1 MTSTQSSFDIV
12 IVGGGL
18 VGMSLAVA
26 LEKCPCSVLLLEQ
39 NQAAPLHANV
49 LDLRTTGMTRS
60 SEQMFMQAGIWQK
73 IASAA
78 TAIEKLHIS
87 EQGNFGG
94 ARIDANQHG
103 ISPIGYMVPNH
114 HLIETLSEQV
124 AQLSNVT
131 ILSPASLV
139 TAEGNSTGYKV
150 KVKHNNEE
158 LSFTTS
164 LLVGSDGGSSKVRS
178 LLGISVEHK
187 SYQQSAII
195 TNVRT
200 QKAHQNIAYERFTQH
215 GPLAVLPIQDDCCA
229 LIWTQAEADVD
240 RYLQIDDQ
248 TFLRSLQ
255 KAFGYRLGKFL
266 GVGKRSAYPLSL
278 TTSNELVRSH
288 AVLIG
293 NAAQTVHPVAAQGF
307 NLGLRDVQALVQM
320 LTAIDFNPEQ
330 FPAMLD
336 DYEQQRVPDRN
347 HVIKLTDGLTR
358 MFAPQVWP
366 AKMLRSIGVRMI
378 SSLPVVQRSVL
389 RRNLGLRHFMSH
401 TKIED
406 HG

>member
-1 MTSTQSSFDIV
+1 
-12 IVGGGL
+12 
-18 VGMSLAVA
+18 
-26 LEKCPCSVLLLEQ
+26 
-39 NQAAPLHANV
+39 
-49 LDLRTTGMTRS
+49 
-60 SEQMFMQAGIWQK
+60 
-73 IASAA
+73 
-78 TAIEKLHIS
+78 
-87 EQGNFGG
+87 
-94 ARIDANQHG
+94 
-103 ISPIGYMVPNH
+103 
-114 HLIETLSEQV
+114 
-124 AQLSNVT
+124 
-131 ILSPASLV
+131 
-139 TAEGNSTGYKV
+139 
-150 KVKHNNEE
+150 
-158 LSFTTS
+158 
-164 LLVGSDGGSSKVRS
+164 
-178 LLGISVEHK
+178 
-187 SYQQSAII
+187 
-195 TNVRT
+195 
-200 QKAHQNIAYERFTQH
+200 
-215 GPLAVLPIQDDCCA
+215 
-229 LIWTQAEADVD
+229 
-240 RYLQIDDQ
+240 
-248 TFLRSLQ
+248 
-255 KAFGYRLGKFL
+255 
-266 GVGKRSAYPLSL
+266 LSL